1 MRFKSI
7 AVAVITLLL
16 MAGCDLL
23 PLPADKSS
31 TPPIQTTAPGSQI
44 QWSFYVV
51 RHAERAD
58 DGSEDPPLTAEGQQ
72 RAQRLAQMLG
82 NAHGVAVYATQFQRT
97 QSTARQTAQVWGVP
111 VTTYDGQS
119 DAASLTQ
126 SIKGAHPEGTILI
139 VGHSDTVPDIV
150 ADLCNCDVD
159 PIDDSDFGNL
169 FHVDIGRDGSVIKA
183 EQNPS
188 Y

>member
-1 MRFKSI
+1 VII
-7 AVAVITLLL
+7 AVVLV
-16 MAGCDLL
+16 AGCDLL
-23 PLPADKSS
+23 PAPTQQSS
-31 TPPIQTTAPGSQI
+31 APPVQTTAPATQV

-58 DGSEDPPLTAEGQQ
+58 DGSEDPPLTAEGEQ
-72 RAQRLAQMLG
+72 RAQRLAQLLG
-82 NAHGVAVYATQFQRT
+82 NARGVAVYATQFQRT
-97 QSTARQTAQVWGVP
+97 QSTAQPTAQAWGVSI
-111 VTTYDGQS
+111 TTYDGQS
-119 DAASLTQ
+119 DAAGLIQ
-126 SIKGAHPEGTILI
+126 SIKGAHPQGTILI

-150 ADLCNCDVD
+150 SKLCDCQVD

-169 FHVDIGRDGSVIKA
+169 FHVDIGSDGSVLKA